1 MKNFPLSLLG
11 TLILAAS
18 LPAQTPHALGSL
30 PEDPTAL
37 LLPQPGE
44 EKILSSLE
52 AIVLLPA
59 PPAEGERAAAT
70 RGLDATRVPFL
81 QTPDFARAVSFFLGR
96 PASIGS
102 LDRLQQ
108 VIRIHL
114 QLAGRPLA
122 RVFLPPQD
130 ITDGTVR
137 IVVQFAALDGD
148 VRVDGNK
155 WFARE
160 RYTGVLRAR
169 PGEALDAV
177 ALNADLAWL
186 NRNPF
191 RRVTPVIEAGGQ
203 PGTTRVTLRADERF
217 PFSFSTGYANTGT
230 KATDVDRLSAS
241 VQWGNAF
248 GRGDLLN
255 YGFSADP
262 AAAHLRSHSLGYTA
276 FLPWRHVLT
285 LQAAYSTID
294 SALPAP
300 FAQTGKS
307 WQVGARYEIPLA
319 APRAG
324 WTQSLNLTADF
335 KSSDNT
341 LEFATIPITG
351 NTTHVAQFGG
361 SYGLTFPALGGQN
374 DARLELQL
382 SPGGLTRYN
391 DTAAFDGSRPGA
403 KAAYGYAKLGLRH
416 QHGLKGGWG
425 LILSA
430 DAQFS
435 TGALLGS
442 EQLNGGGV
450 SAVRGYRENS
460 AFGDWGVLGTAEL
473 HAPGFAVFKG
483 RDRADVFAFVD
494 AASLRLHVDDDGTDL
509 ASAGVGVNYQFGAHF
524 SLRASYGWQLQPID
538 SSRGVYSGHGHL
550 SANVSW

>member
-1 MKNFPLSLLG
+1 MKYPTLFSLALLAVAPLV
-11 TLILAAS
+11 
-18 LPAQTPHALGSL
+18 AQTEL
-30 PEDPTAL
+30 PRNPMTA
-37 LLPQPGE
+37 LLPQPDE
-44 EKILSSLE
+44 PVVLSALR
-52 AIVLLPA
+52 AIVVVPD
-59 PPAEGERAAAT
+59 ESAAASAAPAT
-70 RGLDATRVPFL
+70 GLDASRVPWL
-81 QTPDFARAVSFFLGR
+81 HGAEFARDVTPFLGQ
-96 PASIGS
+96 PVSLGS
-102 LDRLQQ
+102 LERLQQ
-108 VIRIHL
+108 VIRLHL
-114 QLAGRPLA
+114 QFAGRPFA
-122 RVFLPPQD
+122 RVYAPPQD

-137 IVVQFAALDGD
+137 IVVQFATLDGE
-148 VRVDGNK
+148 VRLDGAK

-160 RYTGVLRAR
+160 RYTGALRQR
-169 PGEALDAV
+169 PGEALDAA
-177 ALNADLAWL
+177 ALHADLAWL

-191 RRVTPVIEAGGQ
+191 RRVTPVIEAGEK

-276 FLPWRHVLT
+276 FLPWRHVFT
-285 LQAAYSTID
+285 MQAAYSTID

-300 FAQTGKS
+300 FAQSGKS
-307 WQVGARYEIPLA
+307 WQIGARYEIPLA

-324 WTQSLNLTADF
+324 WTQNLNLTADF

-416 QHGLKGGWG
+416 QHGFQGGWG

-430 DAQFS
+430 DAQLS

-473 HAPGFAVFKG
+473 HAPGFAMLKR

-538 SSRGVYSGHGHL
+538 SSRGDYSGHGHL
-550 SANVSW
+550 SANLSW

>member
-1 MKNFPLSLLG
+1 VKKSTLLLLG
-11 TLILAAS
+11 LALLSSSAQLSAADTTPAFSLAAQRDEPVILAS
-18 LPAQTPHALGSL
+18 LKSV
-30 PEDPTAL
+30 
-37 LLPQPGE
+37 
-44 EKILSSLE
+44 
-52 AIVLLPA
+52 VLLPDA
-59 PPAEGERAAAT
+59 PAENAPAALAQAAI
-70 RGLDATRVPFL
+70 DASRVPWL
-81 QTPDFARAVSFFLGR
+81 QNEALTREVAPFLGH
-96 PASIGS
+96 PVSVASLG
-102 LDRLQQ
+102 RLQM

-114 QLAGRPLA
+114 QLLGRPFA
-122 RVFLPPQD
+122 RVFAPPQD

-137 IVVQFAALDGD
+137 IVVQPATLDGD
-148 VRVDGNK
+148 VRLDGNQ

-160 RYTGVLRAR
+160 RYTGALRVR
-169 PGEALDAV
+169 SGEALDA
-177 ALNADLAWL
+177 ATLNADLAWL

-191 RRVTPVIEAGGQ
+191 SRVTPVLEAGEQ
-203 PGTTRVTLRADERF
+203 PGTTRVTLRAEERF
-217 PFSFSTGYANTGT
+217 PFSFAAGYDNTGT
-230 KATDVDRLSAS
+230 PNTDEERVSAS
-241 VQWGNAF
+241 MQWGNAF
-248 GRGDLLN
+248 GRGDLAS
-255 YGFSADP
+255 YRFAGDP
-262 AAAHLRSHSLGYTA
+262 SFAHMRSHSGGYTA
-276 FLPWRHVLT
+276 FLPWRHVLS
-285 LQAAYSTID
+285 LQAAYSEIE
-294 SALPAP
+294 SVMPEP
-300 FAQTGKS
+300 FTQGGTS

-341 LEFATIPITG
+341 LEFAEIPITG

-382 SPGGLTRYN
+382 SPGNLTRYN

-416 QHGLKGGWG
+416 QHGLTGGWG

-473 HAPGFAVFKG
+473 HAPGFAVLKG
-483 RDRADVFAFVD
+483 RDRADVFAFID
-494 AASLRLHVDDDGTDL
+494 AASLRLHVDQDGTDL

-538 SSRGVYSGHGHL
+538 SSRGDYSGHGHV